1 MTQLDNNNLCI
12 IEYTTTDGEML
23 SFLEYAFDAE
33 IVAHTYTEV
42 GQIIFDKPISII
54 GYSAFRECENLASIA
69 IPDSVTDIG
78 EFAFYR
84 CTGLKSITIG
94 ENISAI
100 GANAFAE
107 CRGEIVINS
116 KEIEM
121 DYPFHSV
128 ALDYSWLIGAKFRR
142 VTLGDN
148 ITSIGDYAFSRLETI
163 EQVIIPEGVT
173 SIGDY
178 AFCSCR
184 ELRDITIPDSVNYIG
199 EGAFANCSSLTTIT
213 IPEGVAIIFMNTFAN
228 CTELKSVTIADSVDT
243 IGMSAFENCSS
254 LTTITIPAGVA
265 DIRDFAFLGCYLLKN
280 IVVADENHTYD
291 SRGGCNAIIE
301 TDENCL
307 LMGCSSTTIPASV
320 TDIAPFA
327 FCNDPCLSSIVIPN
341 SVRFLDISIFAN
353 CPNLRSVSIGSGV
366 TSIDFESFVDTN
378 IEVMICWSPIP
389 PQSEGFCHTAFAKDM
404 QIYVPG
410 ESLEAYKNSSGWAM
424 YSDHI
429 KPIEEY
435 ASQILIEQTLRKN

>member
-78 EFAFYR
+78 EFAFYH

-148 ITSIGDYAFSRLETI
+148 ITSIGNYAFSRLETI

-184 ELRDITIPDSVNYIG
+184 ELRDITIPDSVDYIG
-199 EGAFANCSSLTTIT
+199 EG
-213 IPEGVAIIFMNTFAN
+213 
-228 CTELKSVTIADSVDT
+228 
-243 IGMSAFENCSS
+243 AFENCSS

-265 DIRDFAFLGCYLLKN
+265 DIRDYAFLGCYLLKN

-320 TDIAPFA
+320 SDIAPFA

-341 SVRFLDISIFAN
+341 SVRRLDVSIFAN

-378 IEVMICWSPIP
+378 IEVMICWAPIP
-389 PQSEGFCHTAFAKDM
+389 PQSEGFCHTTFAKDM

>member
-148 ITSIGDYAFSRLETI
+148 ITSIGGYAFSRLETI

-184 ELRDITIPDSVNYIG
+184 ELRDITIPDSVDYIG
-199 EGAFANCSSLTTIT
+199 EG
-213 IPEGVAIIFMNTFAN
+213 
-228 CTELKSVTIADSVDT
+228 
-243 IGMSAFENCSS
+243 AFENCSS
-254 LTTITIPAGVA
+254 LTTITIPACVA
-265 DIRDFAFLGCYLLKN
+265 DIRDYAFLGCYLLKN

-320 TDIAPFA
+320 SDIAPFA

-341 SVRFLDISIFAN
+341 SVRRLDVSIFAN

-378 IEVMICWSPIP
+378 IEVMICWAPIP
-389 PQSEGFCHTAFAKDM
+389 PQSEGFCHTTFAKDM